1 MFDCNLSI
9 NYWEAFFISF
19 ITTAKDCLVTK
30 NELIRVIVWLWN
42 NQQLNKIN
50 AINSIAVCYSTEVAN
65 DERY

>member
-9 NYWEAFFISF
+9 YWEIFFISF

-42 NQQLNKIN
+42 NQKLNKTN
-50 AINSIAVCYSTEVAN
+50 AINSTAVCYNIRGSYN
-65 DERY
+65 DR

>member
-9 NYWEAFFISF
+9 NYWEVFFISF

-42 NQQLNKIN
+42 NQQLNKTN

-65 DERY
+65 DDRY